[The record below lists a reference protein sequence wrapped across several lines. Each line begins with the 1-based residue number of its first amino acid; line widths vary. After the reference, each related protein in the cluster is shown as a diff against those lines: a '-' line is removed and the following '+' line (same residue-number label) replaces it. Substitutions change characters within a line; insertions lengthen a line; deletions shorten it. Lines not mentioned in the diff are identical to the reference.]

1 MRVFFNYIKV
11 LFIFFS
17 TVFSAVLAAIVVLFS
32 SKLSFW
38 VARNIWAKSVCFFAR
53 CKVKVSVTEA
63 LDNFDQ
69 PAIYCCN
76 HLSSF
81 DIIAMY
87 ISLEKPIYFIA
98 KKEIKKIPFLGW
110 YMIAAGMIFLDR
122 SNREKAMRSMRD
134 AGREIKKGKN
144 IISFPEGTRS
154 KNGKIRLF
162 KRGSFIIAKEGGIP
176 IIPVAISGSD
186 KVNPNGTLQLNKGI
200 IHTKIGSPLYCNAN
214 ETAESFAERTR
225 NQVEYL
231 LKEI

>member
-1 MRVFFNYIKV
+1 MRGFFNYIKV
-11 LFIFFS
+11 LLIFFS
-17 TVFSAVLAAIVVLFS
+17 TIFSAVIAAIVVLFS
-32 SKLSFW
+32 SKFSFW
-38 VARNIWAKSVCFFAR
+38 VAKNIWAKSVCFFAR
-53 CKVKVSVTEA
+53 CKVKVSGIEA

-69 PAIYCCN
+69 PAIFCCN

-87 ISLEKPIYFIA
+87 ISLDRPIYFIA

-134 AGREIKKGKN
+134 AGREIKRGKN

-154 KNGKIRLF
+154 KNGKIGLF